1 MAGEGLFCFRGG
13 NGLSELTILTI
24 IIIAA
29 ANMAVGGC
37 IGICGIAGFLL
48 PMLYTGGLGFDVTYA
63 LALSFLAFLVSGII
77 GSRNYYKAGNL
88 DVKMSVKLGIGS
100 LIGAVGGVFLQS
112 MIEKSTAKTIL
123 YLVVLFSGASIL
135 VRMWNE
141 KRQEKRTGKETT
153 HNGVGNTLE
162 YVKNDDE
169 KIVEKSN
176 KTSTEIS
183 MRDVVGEATKV
194 STETSPR
201 ALTDNVVFLVLLGIV
216 TGAICSLSGAGGP
229 VLVMPLL
236 VACGVS
242 ARIAVGVALFDSV
255 FIAIPACIGYLS
267 RINWTSALG
276 LLVLIIATHGI
287 GVWLGSRFAGKVPV
301 QGLKI
306 FVAVFS
312 VCIAIYMLL

>member
-1 MAGEGLFCFRGG
+1 M
-13 NGLSELTILTI
+13 SSLTILTLA
-24 IIIAA
+24 IIAA

-77 GSRNYYKAGNL
+77 GSFNYYKAGNL
-88 DVKMSVKLGIGS
+88 EVRMSLKLGIGS
-100 LIGAVGGVFLQS
+100 LIGAIAGVFLQS

-141 KRQEKRTGKETT
+141 KRKADSVSAKKVISDGKNSASSNPS
-153 HNGVGNTLE
+153 HP
-162 YVKNDDE
+162 
-169 KIVEKSN
+169 KS
-176 KTSTEIS
+176 IADH
-183 MRDVVGEATKV
+183 MG
-194 STETSPR
+194 
-201 ALTDNVVFLVLLGIV
+201 FLIFLGIT

-267 RINWTSALG
+267 RITWTEIPG
-276 LLVLIIATHGI
+276 LLVLIVLTHGI

-312 VCIAIYMLL
+312 VCIAIYMLA

>member
-1 MAGEGLFCFRGG
+1 MAGEKIFCLWRG
-13 NGLSELTILTI
+13 NGLSELTILTLI
-24 IIIAA
+24 IIGA

-63 LALSFLAFLVSGII
+63 LALSFLAFLVSGVI

-88 DVKMSVKLGIGS
+88 DIKMSVKLGIGS
-100 LIGAVGGVFLQS
+100 LVGAVGGVFLQS
-112 MIEKSTAKTIL
+112 MIEKNTAKTIL

-141 KRQEKRTGKETT
+141 KRQKK
-153 HNGVGNTLE
+153 NTE
-162 YVKNDDE
+162 DVVSNDSA
-169 KIVEKSN
+169 EKS
-176 KTSTEIS
+176 
-183 MRDVVGEATKV
+183 
-194 STETSPR
+194 
-201 ALTDNVVFLVLLGIV
+201 LTDNVVFLVLLGIV

-255 FIAIPACIGYLS
+255 FIAVPACIGYLS
-267 RINWTSALG
+267 RIDWMGVLG
-276 LLVLIIATHGI
+276 LLVLIIITHGV

-301 QGLKI
+301 NGLKL

-312 VCIAIYMLL
+312 VCIAICML

>member
-1 MAGEGLFCFRGG
+1 M
-13 NGLSELTILTI
+13 NSLTILTLV
-24 IIIAA
+24 IIAA

-77 GSRNYYKAGNL
+77 GSFNYYKAGNL
-88 DVKMSVKLGIGS
+88 EVRMSLKLGIGS
-100 LIGAVGGVFLQS
+100 LIGAIAGVFLQS

-135 VRMWNE
+135 IRMWNE
-141 KRQEKRTGKETT
+141 KRKADSVSAKKVISDGKNSASSNPS
-153 HNGVGNTLE
+153 HP
-162 YVKNDDE
+162 
-169 KIVEKSN
+169 KS
-176 KTSTEIS
+176 IADH
-183 MRDVVGEATKV
+183 MG
-194 STETSPR
+194 
-201 ALTDNVVFLVLLGIV
+201 FLIFLGIT

-267 RINWTSALG
+267 RITWTEILG
-276 LLVLIIATHGI
+276 LLVLIVLTHGI

-312 VCIAIYMLL
+312 VCIAIYMLM

>member
-1 MAGEGLFCFRGG
+1 M
-13 NGLSELTILTI
+13 SELTILTI

-112 MIEKSTAKTIL
+112 MIEKSIAKTIL

-141 KRQEKRTGKETT
+141 KKR
-153 HNGVGNTLE
+153 
-162 YVKNDDE
+162 
-169 KIVEKSN
+169 EKSN
-176 KTSTEIS
+176 SNKASTEIAS
-183 MRDVVGEATKV
+183 R
-194 STETSPR
+194 S
-201 ALTDNVVFLVLLGIV
+201 LTDNVIFLVLLGIV
-216 TGAICSLSGAGGP
+216 TGTICSLSGAGGP

-267 RINWTSALG
+267 RIDWMSALG
-276 LLVLIIATHGI
+276 LLALIIATHGI

>member
-1 MAGEGLFCFRGG
+1 MAGEKIFCLWRG
-13 NGLSELTILTI
+13 NGLSELTILTLI
-24 IIIAA
+24 IIGA

-63 LALSFLAFLVSGII
+63 LALSFLAFLVSGVI

-88 DVKMSVKLGIGS
+88 DIKMSVKLGIGS

-112 MIEKSTAKTIL
+112 MIEKNTAKTIL

-141 KRQEKRTGKETT
+141 KRQKK
-153 HNGVGNTLE
+153 NTE
-162 YVKNDDE
+162 DVVSNDSA
-169 KIVEKSN
+169 EKS
-176 KTSTEIS
+176 I
-183 MRDVVGEATKV
+183 
-194 STETSPR
+194 
-201 ALTDNVVFLVLLGIV
+201 TDNVVFLVLLGIV

-255 FIAIPACIGYLS
+255 FIAVPACIGYLS
-267 RINWTSALG
+267 RIDWMGVLG
-276 LLVLIIATHGI
+276 LLVLIIITHGI

-301 QGLKI
+301 NGLKL

-312 VCIAIYMLL
+312 VCIAICML

>member
-1 MAGEGLFCFRGG
+1 M
-13 NGLSELTILTI
+13 SSLTILTLA
-24 IIIAA
+24 IIAA

-77 GSRNYYKAGNL
+77 GSFNYYKAGNL
-88 DVKMSVKLGIGS
+88 KVRMSLKLGIGS
-100 LIGAVGGVFLQS
+100 LIGAIAGVFLQS

-141 KRQEKRTGKETT
+141 KRKADSVSAKKVISDGKNSASSNPS
-153 HNGVGNTLE
+153 HP
-162 YVKNDDE
+162 
-169 KIVEKSN
+169 KS
-176 KTSTEIS
+176 IADH
-183 MRDVVGEATKV
+183 MG
-194 STETSPR
+194 
-201 ALTDNVVFLVLLGIV
+201 FLIFLGIT

-242 ARIAVGVALFDSV
+242 ARIAVGVALLDSV

-267 RINWTSALG
+267 RITWTEILG
-276 LLVLIIATHGI
+276 LLVLIVLTHGI

-312 VCIAIYMLL
+312 VCIAIYMLA

>member
-1 MAGEGLFCFRGG
+1 M
-13 NGLSELTILTI
+13 STLTVLTFV
-24 IIIAA
+24 IIAA

-48 PMLYTGGLGFDVTYA
+48 PMLYTGVLGFDVTYA

-88 DVKMSVKLGIGS
+88 DMAMSVKLGLGS
-100 LIGAVGGVFLQS
+100 LVGAVGGVFLQS

-141 KRQEKRTGKETT
+141 KRKEDTSA
-153 HNGVGNTLE
+153 
-162 YVKNDDE
+162 
-169 KIVEKSN
+169 VEKNVASAEEGN
-176 KTSTEIS
+176 DIAK
-183 MRDVVGEATKV
+183 KV
-194 STETSPR
+194 I
-201 ALTDNVVFLVLLGIV
+201 TDNVAFLVILGIV

-267 RINWTSALG
+267 RIDWAGIWG
-276 LLVLIIATHGI
+276 LLALIIVTHGV
-287 GVWLGSRFAGKVPV
+287 GVWLGSRFAGKIPV
-301 QGLKI
+301 WGLKI

-312 VCIAIYMLL
+312 MCISIYMLATM

>member
-1 MAGEGLFCFRGG
+1 M
-13 NGLSELTILTI
+13 NELTLFTLI
-24 IIIAA
+24 IIGA

-48 PMLYTGGLGFDVTYA
+48 PMLYSGVLGFDVTYA

-77 GSRNYYKAGNL
+77 GSFNYYKAGNL
-88 DVKMSVKLGIGS
+88 DIKMSIKLGVGS

-135 VRMWNE
+135 IRMWNE
-141 KRQEKRTGKETT
+141 KKRAGRQ
-153 HNGVGNTLE
+153 
-162 YVKNDDE
+162 
-169 KIVEKSN
+169 
-176 KTSTEIS
+176 
-183 MRDVVGEATKV
+183 
-194 STETSPR
+194 TETPDSSD
-201 ALTDNVVFLVLLGIV
+201 AKTIADNVIFLLFLGIT

-236 VACGVS
+236 VTCGVS

-255 FIAIPACIGYLS
+255 FIAVPSCIGYLS
-267 RINWTSALG
+267 RITWMEILG
-276 LLVLIIATHGI
+276 LLALIVITHGI
-287 GVWLGSRFAGKVPV
+287 GVWIGSRFAGKIPV

>member
-1 MAGEGLFCFRGG
+1 MIP
-13 NGLSELTILTI
+13 LTILTLV
-24 IIIAA
+24 IIAA
-29 ANMAVGGC
+29 TNMAVGGC
-37 IGICGIAGFLL
+37 IGICGIASFLL

-77 GSRNYYKAGNL
+77 GSFNYYKAGNL
-88 DVKMSVKLGIGS
+88 NVRMSLKLGIGS
-100 LIGAVGGVFLQS
+100 LIGAIAGVFLQS

-141 KRQEKRTGKETT
+141 KRKADSVSAKKVISDGKNSASSNPS
-153 HNGVGNTLE
+153 HP
-162 YVKNDDE
+162 
-169 KIVEKSN
+169 KS
-176 KTSTEIS
+176 IADH
-183 MRDVVGEATKV
+183 MG
-194 STETSPR
+194 
-201 ALTDNVVFLVLLGIV
+201 FLIFLGIT

-267 RINWTSALG
+267 RITWTEILG
-276 LLVLIIATHGI
+276 LLVLIVLTHGI

-312 VCIAIYMLL
+312 VCIAIYMLA

>member
-1 MAGEGLFCFRGG
+1 M
-13 NGLSELTILTI
+13 SELTVMTFV
-24 IIIAA
+24 IIAA

-48 PMLYTGGLGFDVTYA
+48 PMLYTGALGFDVTYA

-88 DVKMSVKLGIGS
+88 DVKMSVKLGLGS

-123 YLVVLFSGASIL
+123 YLVVLFSGTSIL

-141 KRQEKRTGKETT
+141 KKNQGKKELAETKEK
-153 HNGVGNTLE
+153 V
-162 YVKNDDE
+162 
-169 KIVEKSN
+169 
-176 KTSTEIS
+176 
-183 MRDVVGEATKV
+183 
-194 STETSPR
+194 
-201 ALTDNVVFLVLLGIV
+201 LTDNVVFLVLLGIV

-255 FIAIPACIGYLS
+255 FIAVPACVGYLS
-267 RINWTSALG
+267 RIDWMSILG
-276 LLVLIIATHGI
+276 LLALIIVTHGI

-301 QGLKI
+301 KGLKI

-312 VCIAIYMLL
+312 VCIAIYMLV

>member
-1 MAGEGLFCFRGG
+1 M
-13 NGLSELTILTI
+13 SSLTILTLA
-24 IIIAA
+24 IIAA
-29 ANMAVGGC
+29 SNMAVGGC

-77 GSRNYYKAGNL
+77 GSFNYYKAGNL
-88 DVKMSVKLGIGS
+88 EVRMSLKLGIGS
-100 LIGAVGGVFLQS
+100 LIGAIAGVFLQS

-141 KRQEKRTGKETT
+141 KRKADSVSAKKVISDGKNSASSNPS
-153 HNGVGNTLE
+153 HP
-162 YVKNDDE
+162 
-169 KIVEKSN
+169 KS
-176 KTSTEIS
+176 IADH
-183 MRDVVGEATKV
+183 MG
-194 STETSPR
+194 
-201 ALTDNVVFLVLLGIV
+201 FLIFLGIT

-267 RINWTSALG
+267 RITWTEILG
-276 LLVLIIATHGI
+276 LLVLIVLTHGI

-312 VCIAIYMLL
+312 VCIAIYMLA

>member
-1 MAGEGLFCFRGG
+1 MIP
-13 NGLSELTILTI
+13 LTILTLV
-24 IIIAA
+24 IIAA
-29 ANMAVGGC
+29 TNMAVGGC

-77 GSRNYYKAGNL
+77 GSFNYYKAGNL
-88 DVKMSVKLGIGS
+88 NVRMSLKLGIGS
-100 LIGAVGGVFLQS
+100 LIGAIAGVFLQS

-141 KRQEKRTGKETT
+141 KRKADSVSAKKVISDGKNSASSNPS
-153 HNGVGNTLE
+153 HP
-162 YVKNDDE
+162 
-169 KIVEKSN
+169 KS
-176 KTSTEIS
+176 IADH
-183 MRDVVGEATKV
+183 MG
-194 STETSPR
+194 
-201 ALTDNVVFLVLLGIV
+201 FLIFLGIT

-267 RINWTSALG
+267 RITWTEIMG
-276 LLVLIIATHGI
+276 LLVLIVLTHGI

-312 VCIAIYMLL
+312 VCIAIYMLA

>member
-1 MAGEGLFCFRGG
+1 M
-13 NGLSELTILTI
+13 SSLTILTLA
-24 IIIAA
+24 IIAA

-48 PMLYTGGLGFDVTYA
+48 PLLYTGGLGFDVTYA

-77 GSRNYYKAGNL
+77 GSFNYYKAGNL
-88 DVKMSVKLGIGS
+88 EVRMSLKLGIGS
-100 LIGAVGGVFLQS
+100 LIGAIAGVFLQS

-135 VRMWNE
+135 IRMWNE
-141 KRQEKRTGKETT
+141 KRKADSVSAKKVISDGKNSASSNPS
-153 HNGVGNTLE
+153 HP
-162 YVKNDDE
+162 
-169 KIVEKSN
+169 KS
-176 KTSTEIS
+176 IADH
-183 MRDVVGEATKV
+183 MG
-194 STETSPR
+194 
-201 ALTDNVVFLVLLGIV
+201 FLIFLGIT

-267 RINWTSALG
+267 RITWTEILG
-276 LLVLIIATHGI
+276 LLVLIVLTHGI

-312 VCIAIYMLL
+312 VCIAIYMLA

>member
-1 MAGEGLFCFRGG
+1 M
-13 NGLSELTILTI
+13 SSLTILTLA
-24 IIIAA
+24 IIAA

-77 GSRNYYKAGNL
+77 GSFNYYKAGNL
-88 DVKMSVKLGIGS
+88 EVRMSLKLGIGS
-100 LIGAVGGVFLQS
+100 LIGAIAGVFLQS

-141 KRQEKRTGKETT
+141 KRKADSVSAKKVISDGKNSASSNPS
-153 HNGVGNTLE
+153 HP
-162 YVKNDDE
+162 
-169 KIVEKSN
+169 KS
-176 KTSTEIS
+176 IADH
-183 MRDVVGEATKV
+183 MG
-194 STETSPR
+194 
-201 ALTDNVVFLVLLGIV
+201 FLIFLGIT

-229 VLVMPLL
+229 VLVMSLL

-267 RINWTSALG
+267 RITWTEILG
-276 LLVLIIATHGI
+276 LLVLIVLTHGI

-312 VCIAIYMLL
+312 VCIAIYMLA

>member
-1 MAGEGLFCFRGG
+1 M
-13 NGLSELTILTI
+13 SSLTILTLA
-24 IIIAA
+24 IIAA

-77 GSRNYYKAGNL
+77 GSFNYYKAGNL
-88 DVKMSVKLGIGS
+88 EVRMSLKLGIGS
-100 LIGAVGGVFLQS
+100 LIGAIAGVFLQS

-135 VRMWNE
+135 IRMWNE
-141 KRQEKRTGKETT
+141 KRKVDSVSAKKVISDGKNSASSNPS
-153 HNGVGNTLE
+153 HP
-162 YVKNDDE
+162 
-169 KIVEKSN
+169 KS
-176 KTSTEIS
+176 IADH
-183 MRDVVGEATKV
+183 MG
-194 STETSPR
+194 
-201 ALTDNVVFLVLLGIV
+201 FLIFLGIT

-267 RINWTSALG
+267 RITWTEILG
-276 LLVLIIATHGI
+276 LLVLIVLTHGI

-312 VCIAIYMLL
+312 VCIAIYMLA

>member
-1 MAGEGLFCFRGG
+1 MSS
-13 NGLSELTILTI
+13 LSILTLA
-24 IIIAA
+24 IIAA

-77 GSRNYYKAGNL
+77 GSFNYYKAGNL
-88 DVKMSVKLGIGS
+88 EVRMSLKLGIGS
-100 LIGAVGGVFLQS
+100 LIGAIAGVFLQS

-135 VRMWNE
+135 IRMWNE
-141 KRQEKRTGKETT
+141 KRKADSVSAKKVISDGKNSASSNPS
-153 HNGVGNTLE
+153 HP
-162 YVKNDDE
+162 
-169 KIVEKSN
+169 KS
-176 KTSTEIS
+176 IADH
-183 MRDVVGEATKV
+183 MG
-194 STETSPR
+194 
-201 ALTDNVVFLVLLGIV
+201 FLIFLGIT

-267 RINWTSALG
+267 RITWTEILG
-276 LLVLIIATHGI
+276 LLVLIVLTHGI

-312 VCIAIYMLL
+312 VCIAIYMLA

>member
-1 MAGEGLFCFRGG
+1 MG
-13 NGLSELTILTI
+13 ELTILTI
-24 IIIAA
+24 IIIAV

-88 DVKMSVKLGIGS
+88 DVKMSVKLGFGS

-112 MIEKSTAKTIL
+112 LIEKSTAKTIL

-141 KRQEKRTGKETT
+141 KKR
-153 HNGVGNTLE
+153 
-162 YVKNDDE
+162 
-169 KIVEKSN
+169 EKSN
-176 KTSTEIS
+176 SN
-183 MRDVVGEATKV
+183 KV
-194 STETSPR
+194 STEIASST
-201 ALTDNVVFLVLLGIV
+201 LTDNMAFFLVLGIV

-267 RINWTSALG
+267 RINWISVMG
-276 LLVLIIATHGI
+276 LLALIIVTHGI
-287 GVWLGSRFAGKVPV
+287 GVWLGSRFAGKVQV

>member
-1 MAGEGLFCFRGG
+1 MAGEKIFCLWRG
-13 NGLSELTILTI
+13 NGLSELTILTLI
-24 IIIAA
+24 IIGA

-63 LALSFLAFLVSGII
+63 LALSFLAFLVSGVI

-88 DVKMSVKLGIGS
+88 DIKMSVRLGIGS

-112 MIEKSTAKTIL
+112 MIEKNTAKTIL

-141 KRQEKRTGKETT
+141 KRQKK
-153 HNGVGNTLE
+153 NTE
-162 YVKNDDE
+162 DVVSNDSA
-169 KIVEKSN
+169 EKS
-176 KTSTEIS
+176 
-183 MRDVVGEATKV
+183 
-194 STETSPR
+194 
-201 ALTDNVVFLVLLGIV
+201 LTDNVVFLVLLGIV

-255 FIAIPACIGYLS
+255 FIAVPACIGYLS
-267 RINWTSALG
+267 RIDWMGVLG
-276 LLVLIIATHGI
+276 LLVLIIITHGV

-301 QGLKI
+301 NGLKL

-312 VCIAIYMLL
+312 VCIAICML

>member
-1 MAGEGLFCFRGG
+1 M
-13 NGLSELTILTI
+13 SSLTILTLL
-24 IIIAA
+24 IIAA

-77 GSRNYYKAGNL
+77 GSFNYYKAGNL
-88 DVKMSVKLGIGS
+88 DVKMSLKLGIGS
-100 LIGAVGGVFLQS
+100 LIGAVAGVFLQS

-135 VRMWNE
+135 IRMWND
-141 KRQEKRTGKETT
+141 KRKAANSGA
-153 HNGVGNTLE
+153 NSSGISGNQDQKTLA
-162 YVKNDDE
+162 DHL
-169 KIVEKSN
+169 
-176 KTSTEIS
+176 
-183 MRDVVGEATKV
+183 G
-194 STETSPR
+194 
-201 ALTDNVVFLVLLGIV
+201 FLIFLGIT

-255 FIAIPACIGYLS
+255 FIAVPACIGYLS
-267 RINWTSALG
+267 RITWAEILG
-276 LLVLIIATHGI
+276 LLVLVIVTHGI

-312 VCIAIYMLL
+312 VCIAIYMLV

>member
-1 MAGEGLFCFRGG
+1 M
-13 NGLSELTILTI
+13 SSLTILTLA
-24 IIIAA
+24 IIAA

-77 GSRNYYKAGNL
+77 GSFNYYKAGNL
-88 DVKMSVKLGIGS
+88 EVRMSLKLGIGS
-100 LIGAVGGVFLQS
+100 LIGAIAGVFLQS

-141 KRQEKRTGKETT
+141 KRKADSVSAKKVISDGKNSASSNPS
-153 HNGVGNTLE
+153 HP
-162 YVKNDDE
+162 
-169 KIVEKSN
+169 KS
-176 KTSTEIS
+176 IADH
-183 MRDVVGEATKV
+183 MG
-194 STETSPR
+194 
-201 ALTDNVVFLVLLGIV
+201 FLIFLGIT

-267 RINWTSALG
+267 RITWTEILG
-276 LLVLIIATHGI
+276 LLVLIVLTHGI

-312 VCIAIYMLL
+312 VCIAIHMLA

>member
-1 MAGEGLFCFRGG
+1 M
-13 NGLSELTILTI
+13 SSLTILTLA
-24 IIIAA
+24 IIAA
-29 ANMAVGGC
+29 ANMAVGVC

-77 GSRNYYKAGNL
+77 GSFNYYKAGNL
-88 DVKMSVKLGIGS
+88 EVRMSLKLGIGS
-100 LIGAVGGVFLQS
+100 LIGAIAGVFLQS

-141 KRQEKRTGKETT
+141 KRKADSVSAKKVISDGKNSASSNPS
-153 HNGVGNTLE
+153 HP
-162 YVKNDDE
+162 
-169 KIVEKSN
+169 KS
-176 KTSTEIS
+176 IADH
-183 MRDVVGEATKV
+183 MG
-194 STETSPR
+194 
-201 ALTDNVVFLVLLGIV
+201 FLIFLGIT

-267 RINWTSALG
+267 RITWTEILG
-276 LLVLIIATHGI
+276 LLVLIVLTHGI

-312 VCIAIYMLL
+312 VCIAIYMLA

>member
-1 MAGEGLFCFRGG
+1 M
-13 NGLSELTILTI
+13 SSLTILTLA
-24 IIIAA
+24 IIAA

-77 GSRNYYKAGNL
+77 GSFNYYKAGNL
-88 DVKMSVKLGIGS
+88 EVRMSLKLGIGS
-100 LIGAVGGVFLQS
+100 LIGAIAGVFLQS

-135 VRMWNE
+135 IRMWNE
-141 KRQEKRTGKETT
+141 KRKADSVSAKKVISDGKNSASSNPS
-153 HNGVGNTLE
+153 HP
-162 YVKNDDE
+162 
-169 KIVEKSN
+169 KSN
-176 KTSTEIS
+176 ADH
-183 MRDVVGEATKV
+183 MG
-194 STETSPR
+194 
-201 ALTDNVVFLVLLGIV
+201 FLIFLGIT

-267 RINWTSALG
+267 RITWTEILG
-276 LLVLIIATHGI
+276 LLVLIVLTHGI

-312 VCIAIYMLL
+312 VCIAIYMLA

>member
-1 MAGEGLFCFRGG
+1 MIP
-13 NGLSELTILTI
+13 LTILTLV
-24 IIIAA
+24 IIAA
-29 ANMAVGGC
+29 TNMAVGGC

-77 GSRNYYKAGNL
+77 GSFNYYKAGNL
-88 DVKMSVKLGIGS
+88 NVRMSLKLGIGS
-100 LIGAVGGVFLQS
+100 LIGAIAGVFLQS

-141 KRQEKRTGKETT
+141 KRKADSVSAKKVISDGKNSASSNPS
-153 HNGVGNTLE
+153 HP
-162 YVKNDDE
+162 
-169 KIVEKSN
+169 KS
-176 KTSTEIS
+176 IADH
-183 MRDVVGEATKV
+183 MG
-194 STETSPR
+194 
-201 ALTDNVVFLVLLGIV
+201 FLIFLGIT

-255 FIAIPACIGYLS
+255 FIAIPACVGYLS
-267 RINWTSALG
+267 RITWTEILG
-276 LLVLIIATHGI
+276 LLVLIVLTHGI

-312 VCIAIYMLL
+312 VCIAIYMLA

>member
-1 MAGEGLFCFRGG
+1 MG
-13 NGLSELTILTI
+13 ELTILTI
-24 IIIAA
+24 IIIAV

-77 GSRNYYKAGNL
+77 GSRNYYKAGNR
-88 DVKMSVKLGIGS
+88 DVKMSVKLGFGS

-112 MIEKSTAKTIL
+112 LIEKSTAKTIL

-141 KRQEKRTGKETT
+141 KKR
-153 HNGVGNTLE
+153 
-162 YVKNDDE
+162 
-169 KIVEKSN
+169 EKSN
-176 KTSTEIS
+176 SN
-183 MRDVVGEATKV
+183 KV
-194 STETSPR
+194 STEIASST
-201 ALTDNVVFLVLLGIV
+201 LTDNMAFLLVLGIV

-267 RINWTSALG
+267 RINWISVMG
-276 LLVLIIATHGI
+276 LLALIIVTHGI

>member
-1 MAGEGLFCFRGG
+1 M
-13 NGLSELTILTI
+13 SSLTILTLV
-24 IIIAA
+24 IIAA

-77 GSRNYYKAGNL
+77 GSFNYYKAGNL
-88 DVKMSVKLGIGS
+88 DIKMSLKLGLGS
-100 LIGAVGGVFLQS
+100 LIGAAAGVFLQS

-135 VRMWNE
+135 IRMWND
-141 KRQEKRTGKETT
+141 KRKTAVPGADSSEVSGSRK
-153 HNGVGNTLE
+153 TLA
-162 YVKNDDE
+162 DH
-169 KIVEKSN
+169 
-176 KTSTEIS
+176 
-183 MRDVVGEATKV
+183 MG
-194 STETSPR
+194 
-201 ALTDNVVFLVLLGIV
+201 FLIFLGIT

-236 VACGVS
+236 IACGVS

-255 FIAIPACIGYLS
+255 FIAVPACVGYLS
-267 RINWTSALG
+267 RITWTEVLG
-276 LLVLIIATHGI
+276 ILVLIIVTHGI
-287 GVWLGSRFAGKVPV
+287 GVWLGSHFAGKVPV

-312 VCIAIYMLL
+312 VCIAIYMLV

>member
-1 MAGEGLFCFRGG
+1 MAGEKIFCLWRG
-13 NGLSELTILTI
+13 NGLSELTILTLI
-24 IIIAA
+24 IIGA

-63 LALSFLAFLVSGII
+63 LALSFLAFLVSGVI

-88 DVKMSVKLGIGS
+88 DIKMSVKLGIGS

-112 MIEKSTAKTIL
+112 MIEKNTAKTIL

-141 KRQEKRTGKETT
+141 KRQKK
-153 HNGVGNTLE
+153 NTE
-162 YVKNDDE
+162 DVVSNDSA
-169 KIVEKSN
+169 EKS
-176 KTSTEIS
+176 I
-183 MRDVVGEATKV
+183 
-194 STETSPR
+194 
-201 ALTDNVVFLVLLGIV
+201 TDNVVFLVLLGIV

-255 FIAIPACIGYLS
+255 FIAVPACIGYLS
-267 RINWTSALG
+267 RIDWMGVLG
-276 LLVLIIATHGI
+276 LLVLIIITHGV

-301 QGLKI
+301 NGLKL

-312 VCIAIYMLL
+312 VCIAICML

>member
-1 MAGEGLFCFRGG
+1 M
-13 NGLSELTILTI
+13 SSLTILTLA
-24 IIIAA
+24 IIAA

-77 GSRNYYKAGNL
+77 GSFNYYKAGNL
-88 DVKMSVKLGIGS
+88 EIRMSLKLGIGS
-100 LIGAVGGVFLQS
+100 LIGAIAGVFLQS

-141 KRQEKRTGKETT
+141 KRKADSVSAKKVISDGKNSASSNPS
-153 HNGVGNTLE
+153 HP
-162 YVKNDDE
+162 
-169 KIVEKSN
+169 KS
-176 KTSTEIS
+176 IADH
-183 MRDVVGEATKV
+183 MG
-194 STETSPR
+194 
-201 ALTDNVVFLVLLGIV
+201 FLIFLGIT

-267 RINWTSALG
+267 RITWTEILG
-276 LLVLIIATHGI
+276 LLVLIVLTHGI

-312 VCIAIYMLL
+312 VCIAIYMLA

>member
-1 MAGEGLFCFRGG
+1 M
-13 NGLSELTILTI
+13 SSLTILTLA
-24 IIIAA
+24 IIAA

-77 GSRNYYKAGNL
+77 GSFNYYKAGNL
-88 DVKMSVKLGIGS
+88 DVRMSLKLGIGS
-100 LIGAVGGVFLQS
+100 LIGAIAGVFLQS

-123 YLVVLFSGASIL
+123 YLVVLFSGVSIL

-141 KRQEKRTGKETT
+141 KRKADSVSAKKVISDGKNSASSNPS
-153 HNGVGNTLE
+153 HP
-162 YVKNDDE
+162 
-169 KIVEKSN
+169 KS
-176 KTSTEIS
+176 IADH
-183 MRDVVGEATKV
+183 MG
-194 STETSPR
+194 
-201 ALTDNVVFLVLLGIV
+201 FLIFLGIT

-267 RINWTSALG
+267 RITWTEILG
-276 LLVLIIATHGI
+276 LLVLIVLTHGI

-312 VCIAIYMLL
+312 VCIAIYMLA

>member
-1 MAGEGLFCFRGG
+1 M
-13 NGLSELTILTI
+13 SSLTILTLA
-24 IIIAA
+24 IIAA

-77 GSRNYYKAGNL
+77 GSFNYYKAGNL
-88 DVKMSVKLGIGS
+88 EVRMSLKLGIGS
-100 LIGAVGGVFLQS
+100 LIGAIAGVFLQS

-141 KRQEKRTGKETT
+141 KRKADSVSAKKVISDGK
-153 HNGVGNTLE
+153 
-162 YVKNDDE
+162 
-169 KIVEKSN
+169 KSASSN
-176 KTSTEIS
+176 PSHPKSIADH
-183 MRDVVGEATKV
+183 MG
-194 STETSPR
+194 
-201 ALTDNVVFLVLLGIV
+201 FLIFLGIT

-267 RINWTSALG
+267 RITWTEILG
-276 LLVLIIATHGI
+276 LLVLIVLTHGI

-312 VCIAIYMLL
+312 VCIAIYMLE

>member
-1 MAGEGLFCFRGG
+1 MAGEKIFCLWRG
-13 NGLSELTILTI
+13 NGLSELTILTLI
-24 IIIAA
+24 IIGA

-48 PMLYTGGLGFDVTYA
+48 PMLYTGGLGFYVTYA
-63 LALSFLAFLVSGII
+63 LALSFLAFLVSGVI

-88 DVKMSVKLGIGS
+88 DIKMSVKLGIGS

-112 MIEKSTAKTIL
+112 MIEKNTAKTIL

-141 KRQEKRTGKETT
+141 KRQKK
-153 HNGVGNTLE
+153 NTE
-162 YVKNDDE
+162 DVVSNDSA
-169 KIVEKSN
+169 EKS
-176 KTSTEIS
+176 I
-183 MRDVVGEATKV
+183 
-194 STETSPR
+194 
-201 ALTDNVVFLVLLGIV
+201 TDNVVFLVLLGIV

-255 FIAIPACIGYLS
+255 FIAVPACIGYLS
-267 RINWTSALG
+267 RIDWMGVLG
-276 LLVLIIATHGI
+276 LLVLIIITHGV

-301 QGLKI
+301 NGLKL

-312 VCIAIYMLL
+312 VCIAICML

>member
-1 MAGEGLFCFRGG
+1 MAGEKIFCLWRG
-13 NGLSELTILTI
+13 NGLSELTILTLI
-24 IIIAA
+24 IIGA

-63 LALSFLAFLVSGII
+63 LALSFLAFLVSGVI

-88 DVKMSVKLGIGS
+88 DIKMSVKLGIGS

-112 MIEKSTAKTIL
+112 MIEKNTAKTIL

-141 KRQEKRTGKETT
+141 KQQKK
-153 HNGVGNTLE
+153 NTE
-162 YVKNDDE
+162 DVVSNDSA
-169 KIVEKSN
+169 EKS
-176 KTSTEIS
+176 I
-183 MRDVVGEATKV
+183 
-194 STETSPR
+194 
-201 ALTDNVVFLVLLGIV
+201 TDNVVFLVLLGIV

-255 FIAIPACIGYLS
+255 FIAVPACIGYLS
-267 RINWTSALG
+267 RIDWMGVLG
-276 LLVLIIATHGI
+276 LLVLIIITHGI

-301 QGLKI
+301 NGLKL

-312 VCIAIYMLL
+312 VCIAICML

>member
-1 MAGEGLFCFRGG
+1 M
-13 NGLSELTILTI
+13 NSLTILTLV
-24 IIIAA
+24 IIAA

-77 GSRNYYKAGNL
+77 GSFNYYKAGNL
-88 DVKMSVKLGIGS
+88 DVKMSLKLGIGS
-100 LIGAVGGVFLQS
+100 LIGAIAGVFLQS

-141 KRQEKRTGKETT
+141 KRKADSVSAKKVISDGK
-153 HNGVGNTLE
+153 
-162 YVKNDDE
+162 
-169 KIVEKSN
+169 KSASSN
-176 KTSTEIS
+176 PSHPKSIAEH
-183 MRDVVGEATKV
+183 MG
-194 STETSPR
+194 
-201 ALTDNVVFLVLLGIV
+201 FLIFLGIT

-267 RINWTSALG
+267 RITWTEILG
-276 LLVLIIATHGI
+276 LLVLIVLTHGI

-312 VCIAIYMLL
+312 VCIAIYMLA